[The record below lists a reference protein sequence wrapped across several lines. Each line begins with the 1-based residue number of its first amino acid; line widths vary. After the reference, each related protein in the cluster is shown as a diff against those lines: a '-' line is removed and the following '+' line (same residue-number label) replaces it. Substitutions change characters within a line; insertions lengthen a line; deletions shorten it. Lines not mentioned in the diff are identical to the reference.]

1 MKYYQNQ
8 RATQG
13 KPISDGWVANT
24 FKDKFGVW
32 PRGFHNTP
40 QEITPEVSNFI
51 KYKQIAFA
59 KSRKK
64 AQANIQNLR
73 TQISH
78 QPQQGGLL

>member
-1 MKYYQNQ
+1 
-8 RATQG
+8 
-13 KPISDGWVANT
+13 
-24 FKDKFGVW
+24 
-32 PRGFHNTP
+32 RGFHNTP